1 MPANFAKVF
10 KNGTAAVK
18 KKKKKKKK
26 LKDEKN
32 HASLCWKFYLFGGAA
47 AALSSN
53 CIRIYPPNRWMD
65 QASSSAAPILDFPEP
80 KKKES
85 QTTFGFYKTQ

>member
-1 MPANFAKVF
+1 MSANFAKVF

-26 LKDEKN
+26 LKEEKN

-53 CIRIYPPNRWMD
+53 CIRIYHQIDGWIKLPPLLL
-65 QASSSAAPILDFPEP
+65 PF
-80 KKKES
+80 
-85 QTTFGFYKTQ
+85 

>member
-1 MPANFAKVF
+1 MPANFAKAL

-18 KKKKKKKK
+18 KKKK
-26 LKDEKN
+26 LKEEKN

-53 CIRIYPPNRWMD
+53 CIRIYHQIDGWIKLPPLLL
-65 QASSSAAPILDFPEP
+65 PF
-80 KKKES
+80 
-85 QTTFGFYKTQ
+85 

>member
-18 KKKKKKKK
+18 EKKKKK
-26 LKDEKN
+26 LKEEKN

-53 CIRIYPPNRWMD
+53 CIRIIPPNRWMD
-65 QASSSAAPILDFPEP
+65 QAFSSAAPILDFPEP
-80 KKKES
+80 KKKKKI
-85 QTTFGFYKTQ
+85 QATFGFYKKQ

>member
-18 KKKKKKKK
+18 EKKKKK
-26 LKDEKN
+26 LKEEKN
-32 HASLCWKFYLFGGAA
+32 HASLCWKFYLFGGTAA

-53 CIRIYPPNRWMD
+53 CIRIIN
-65 QASSSAAPILDFPEP
+65 
-80 KKKES
+80 
-85 QTTFGFYKTQ
+85 TTK